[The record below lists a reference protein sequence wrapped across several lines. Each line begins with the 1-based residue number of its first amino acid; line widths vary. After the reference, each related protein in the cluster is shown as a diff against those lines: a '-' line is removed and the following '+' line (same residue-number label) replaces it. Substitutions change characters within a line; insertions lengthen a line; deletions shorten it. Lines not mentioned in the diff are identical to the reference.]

1 MNNVIVYTLILIQ
14 AMSTSRLPIFKPM
27 AFVGFLTLVFIYAS
41 WGELNNL
48 FRQTRSYSAV
58 AEAKTVN
65 LMSND
70 PKLSLLK
77 FHSSY
82 HVKGYLRLPRSN
94 LNEPIEVWYD
104 QKHSKSRIDYY
115 NGKSIVV

>member
-1 MNNVIVYTLILIQ
+1 
-14 AMSTSRLPIFKPM
+14 M
-27 AFVGFLTLVFIYAS
+27 ALVGVLTFVFIYAS
-41 WGELNNL
+41 WGELNSL
-48 FRQTRSYSAV
+48 FRLASNYSAV
-58 AEAKTVN
+58 TEAKTVN

-77 FHSSY
+77 FYSSY

-115 NGKSIVV
+115 NG